1 MPLVNGELQGKYRK
15 LLIPFS
21 ELSREAASLAPSL
34 GQLVQLRQNDGLSDA
49 EFTTWFTLL
58 FAASR
63 APVNTKRFARLLQ
76 LFGKDAAPRETEFG
90 NAVKDLQI
98 AGMPGMILV
107 ILSEWLSGRADLRRS
122 NGTVTAQQMLAA
134 QARGWR
140 YVTVD
145 IEAALAGRPVG
156 GTRDAFEFVLHDLSH
171 AYTFFQP
178 YYDPQGQADFFAK
191 LSKDVPALSPLAE
204 VDTKFAADLEYC
216 MADMN
221 SHPEHLRQYLRGVI
235 VEMFLRQRAAD
246 QADAYGEARLAGLLP
261 QLSCLAE

>member
-1 MPLVNGELQGKYRK
+1 MIASGHHVGKYRK

-21 ELSREAASLAPSL
+21 ALNDEAASLAHTL
-34 GQLVQLRQNDGLSDA
+34 RRLDALRQQDRLSDA
-49 EFTTWFTLL
+49 EFVAWFILL
-58 FAASR
+58 FAAAR
-63 APVNTKRFARLLQ
+63 VPTKTKRFAQLLD
-76 LFGKDAAPRETEFG
+76 LFGKDAAPREAEFG

-107 ILSEWLSGRADLRRS
+107 ILSEWLSGRADLRLS

-134 QARGWR
+134 QAGGWR

-145 IEAALAGRPVG
+145 IEAALAGRPIG
-156 GTRDAFEFVLHDLSH
+156 GTRDAFEFALHDLSH

-191 LSKDVPALSPLAE
+191 LSHDLPALSPLAE

-235 VEMFLRQRAAD
+235 IEMFLRQRAAD

>member
-1 MPLVNGELQGKYRK
+1 MIASGHHVGKYRK

-21 ELSREAASLAPSL
+21 ALNDEAASLAHTL
-34 GQLVQLRQNDGLSDA
+34 RRLDELRQQDRLSDA
-49 EFTTWFTLL
+49 EFAAWFILL
-58 FAASR
+58 FAAAR
-63 APVNTKRFARLLQ
+63 VPKKTKRFAQLLD

-107 ILSEWLSGRADLRRS
+107 ILSEWLSGRADLRLS
-122 NGTVTAQQMLAA
+122 NATVTAQQMLAA
-134 QARGWR
+134 QAGGWR

-191 LSKDVPALSPLAE
+191 LNHDVPALSPLAE